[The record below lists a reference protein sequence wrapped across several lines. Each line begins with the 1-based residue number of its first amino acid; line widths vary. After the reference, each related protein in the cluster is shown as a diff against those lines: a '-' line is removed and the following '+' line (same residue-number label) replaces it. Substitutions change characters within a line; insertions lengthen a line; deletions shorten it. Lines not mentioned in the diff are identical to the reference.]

1 MMKKMVGRLSCAV
14 LAASLC
20 MAGAAGCEKEADV
33 VNEGE
38 METEE
43 VTIKWMIFGEKFISS
58 DDVIAEFNKKL
69 GEKLPGTRLGYP

>member
-1 MMKKMVGRLSCAV
+1 MMKKMVWRLSCAV

-33 VNEGE
+33 ANEGE
-38 METEE
+38 TETEE

-69 GEKLPGTRLGYP
+69 GEKLPGH